1 MFKKLFS
8 ATPSASVSRVPS
20 SLEDVTVTAT
30 PRAMA
35 LWLANT
41 DHDARDDQLGSLD
54 TGQAEV
60 ITELLTP
67 ESARELF
74 ESVSP
79 HTALNFLRQVP
90 TPVAAGLL
98 DTLESDD
105 ATRIIDLMNDEE
117 ARQILR
123 AMEYSH
129 SALVRGLLSWPE
141 DSAASRMRPEFLRVG
156 PEATIQDA
164 VEVSRDDPDGLEE
177 GVFVTSETENGQVA
191 LGWLSPTAMV
201 LGRRHH
207 PVTTQMVSASRL
219 QQWSVKPLAD
229 QETVAHRVRAF
240 DSEVIPV
247 MDGVYILGVI
257 TQDTINDILLEEARE
272 DAEKQGGSAPL
283 EVPYLQASPWV
294 LWSKRVGWLLI
305 LFIAAMYTG
314 TVMRA
319 YEGELEEV
327 VALAFFIPLLI
338 GTGGN
343 VATQITTTLIRSM
356 GQDEVQMRD
365 IGRVVWKEVRTSVLL
380 GVTMAA
386 AGAVRAWT
394 LGVTGEVVLTVTIS
408 LLGIVLWSSL
418 IAAGLPLILRW
429 TGVDPA
435 VVSGPMIATIVDGTG
450 LLIYFSV
457 AKWVI
462 TGI

>member
-1 MFKKLFS
+1 MLKKLFS
-8 ATPSASVSRVPS
+8 SAPARSLSRLPSN
-20 SLEDVTVTAT
+20 LEDVINIGT
-30 PRAMA
+30 PRAVA

-41 DHDARDDQLGSLD
+41 DHDARDEQLGEVTSSQAD
-54 TGQAEV
+54 TLAD
-60 ITELLTP
+60 LLTP
-67 ESARELF
+67 ESARELL

-79 HTALNFLRQVP
+79 HTALGFLRRMP
-90 TPVAAGLL
+90 IPVAAGLL
-98 DTLESDD
+98 DSLESDD
-105 ATRIIDLMNDEE
+105 ATRIIDLMNDDES
-117 ARQILR
+117 RRILR
-123 AMEYSH
+123 AMEFSH

-164 VEVSRDDPDGLEE
+164 VDVSREDPDGLEE

-191 LGWLSPTAMV
+191 LGWLSPDAMV

-219 QQWSVKPLAD
+219 QQWSVTPLAD
-229 QETVAHRVRAF
+229 QETVTHRVRAF

-257 TQDTINDILLEEARE
+257 THDTITDILLEEARE

-319 YEGELEEV
+319 FEDELETV
-327 VALAFFIPLLI
+327 VALSFFIPLLI

-365 IGRVVWKEVRTSVLL
+365 LGRVVWKEARTSVLL
-380 GVTMAA
+380 GLTMAV

-394 LGVTGEVVLTVTIS
+394 LGVENEVVLTVTLS
-408 LLGIVLWSSL
+408 LLAIVLWSSL
-418 IAAGLPLILRW
+418 IAAGLPLILKW

-450 LLIYFSV
+450 LLIYFSI

-462 TGI
+462 PGL